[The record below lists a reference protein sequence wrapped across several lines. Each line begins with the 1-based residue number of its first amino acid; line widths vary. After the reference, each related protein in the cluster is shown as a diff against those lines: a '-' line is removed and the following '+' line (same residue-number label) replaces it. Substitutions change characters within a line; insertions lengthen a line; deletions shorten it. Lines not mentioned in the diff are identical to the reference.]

1 MDKIEIVGG
10 QKLQGSIRISG
21 AKNAALPL
29 MACALLTAE
38 PVVLQDVPE
47 LADIRTMQKVLEH
60 FGMKITRNGT
70 TMTLQ
75 ADNIT
80 QFEAPYELVS
90 TMRASFWVL
99 GPLVGRFGQA
109 RVSMPGGC
117 AIGVRAVDRHLYVVH
132 QLGANIDMV
141 GGYVE
146 CQAKDGLKGTQLS
159 FGPGT
164 LVTPFYDTSTFK
176 PSVGATMN
184 ALMASVL
191 AKGRTEIDYAAI
203 EPEVTDLANC
213 LVSMGAKISGIGT
226 PHLVIEGVE
235 RLHGTTYA
243 VISDRVE
250 ASTYAIAAA
259 ITQGQLT
266 LTNIKAELLQNVL
279 DVLTSAGVNIHTTQD
294 SITVSNNIWPLK
306 PVYVTTKEY
315 PGFPTDDQA
324 QLMALMTLAAGESSI
339 TETIYENRFMHVP
352 ELVRM
357 GAHIQLKDKN
367 TAVIKGVDRLIG
379 APVMASDL
387 RASAA
392 LILAGLAAQG
402 TTTVHRVYH
411 LDRGY
416 DNLVGKLQACGA
428 NIKRLPENN

>member
-38 PVVLQDVPE
+38 PVVLKDVPE

-60 FGMKITRNGT
+60 FGMKIMRDGT

-99 GPLVGRFGQA
+99 GPLLGRFGQA

-132 QLGANIDMV
+132 QLGAHIEMV
-141 GGYVE
+141 AGYVE
-146 CQAKDGLKGTQLS
+146 CSCPDGLRGAPLS
-159 FGPGT
+159 FGAGQ

-191 AKGRTEIDYAAI
+191 AKGTTEIFYAAI

-213 LVSMGAKISGIGT
+213 LVEMGARISGIGT
-226 PHLVIEGVE
+226 PHLHIEGVE
-235 RLHGTTYA
+235 SLHGTTHT
-243 VISDRVE
+243 VIPDRVE
-250 ASTYAIAAA
+250 AATYAIAAA
-259 ITQGQLT
+259 ITQGKLT
-266 LTNIKAELLQNVL
+266 LKNIKAELLQNVL
-279 DVLTSAGVNIHTTQD
+279 DTLEQAGVDIQVGND
-294 SITVSNNIWPLK
+294 SLTISDAVWPLR
-306 PVYVTTKEY
+306 PVHITTKEY

-324 QLMALMTLAAGESSI
+324 QLMALMTLADGESSI

-352 ELVRM
+352 ELCRM
-357 GAHIQLKDKN
+357 GAHIQLTDN
-367 TAVIKGVDRLIG
+367 TAVVKGVASLTG

-428 NIKRLPENN
+428 HICRKSENN

>member
-10 QKLQGSIRISG
+10 QPLNGSIRISG

-60 FGMKITRNGT
+60 FGTKVTRDGT
-70 TMTLQ
+70 TLTLQ

-99 GPLVGRFGQA
+99 GPLLGRFGQA

-117 AIGVRAVDRHLYVVH
+117 AIGVRAVDRHLYVAH
-132 QLGANIDMV
+132 QLGAHIEMS
-141 GGYVE
+141 GGYVDCH
-146 CQAKDGLKGTQLS
+146 CQDGLKGATLS
-159 FGPGT
+159 FGAGT

-191 AKGRTEIDYAAI
+191 AKGQTDIFYAAL
-203 EPEVTDLANC
+203 EPEITDLANC
-213 LVSMGAKISGIGT
+213 LVKMGAKITGIGT
-226 PHLVIEGVE
+226 PHLVVTGVE
-235 RLHGTTYA
+235 ALHGTTHTVIPDRIEAATYA
-243 VISDRVE
+243 V
-250 ASTYAIAAA
+250 AAA

-266 LTNIKAELLQNVL
+266 LTNIQPELLQSAL
-279 DVLTSAGVNIHTTQD
+279 DTLTSAGVQVKTTKD
-294 SITVSNNIWPLK
+294 SIIVSDSCWPLK
-306 PVYVTTKEY
+306 PVHVTTKEY

-324 QLMALMTLAAGESSI
+324 QLMALMALADGESSV

-357 GAHIQLKDKN
+357 GAHIQLQEN
-367 TAVIKGVDRLIG
+367 TAVIKGVDQLTG

-402 TTTVHRVYH
+402 KTTVHRVYH

-416 DNLVGKLQACGA
+416 DNLVGKLKACGA
-428 NIKRLPENN
+428 QIERVSEK